1 MRKFRKLIFFLEII
15 IAGIILFL
23 ATASHTVNASIQAD
37 DIDDGITNWQNA
49 GGTNEIGMLSIA
61 KGLGLGYTFGDAP
74 NTGLDNGVPGNDA
87 SILTDSNSEKGH
99 FNVFLVIDGNY
110 YGALYGNIG
119 GPGGSGPFNSPDFMI
134 APPTNKT
141 GLNFDTNGVIKF
153 MKNKVYF
160 KGIDQNGNYAY
171 KIMGDYNNNTGINN
185 NEKEIG
191 NYQMEAELLLRP
203 SPTNAAIVHRE
214 LYLKNNTNS
223 TQTFRT
229 MYSEDTKLG
238 DNDAV
243 PILDI
248 GKKSGIFIQSDDEKH
263 RLFINN
269 HVKGGFTQYTGNDWD
284 EDQLNWTNKFNPAN
298 ISGDG
303 AEIKGHHFGDTV
315 LNSGDTAYALKWP
328 TTVLKKGETAHFG
341 SAMGVTQAGYSIPTP
356 SKTYQNLT
364 NNDGTNRPGD
374 KLEFTL
380 SIINNGYDS
389 KWNFKK
395 LVDALPKGLQVDPT
409 SMKQAF
415 NGGATTDIDPSNYDA
430 ATRTISIPMAQQLGE
445 NEFMT
450 VTYKASLT
458 NDALTSMNKKKLITN
473 VANFTGS
480 DIGSSDRKYEASV
493 DIPITPPDF
502 KSELIKSVKN
512 ESNGDKDYLTET
524 KARQNDTVDYKLI
537 YSVDSQSDKYLL
549 KGANLVD
556 TLPQG
561 LSLVPKSIEVS
572 DTNGMID
579 HSTADQV
586 NITLPDIK
594 QGEQVEVKFKAI
606 VNSTKPGGIV
616 NSAIVNNI
624 TKSDGKSHEDVVS
637 NLTTLNVSDVDAFI
651 SVPSLID
658 FGNVNLGGIN
668 RTLFNISTKGE
679 LIVSHPTTK
688 DFSVAVSLDDMK
700 DKENNSLIPIDSSG
714 LLFLKQRQKS
724 ADEDGSWQPV
734 SSEGTALQTGWF
746 SGNQVNLNL
755 TDYIGVNNWKLRMRS
770 DNKSGLYKGI
780 LTWSMTDSIS
790 A

>member
-1 MRKFRKLIFFLEII
+1 MRKFRKLIFFLGII

-160 KGIDQNGNYAY
+160 KGTDQNGNYAY

-248 GKKSGIFIQSDDEKH
+248 GNKSGIFIQSDDEKH

-341 SAMGVTQAGYSIPTP
+341 SAMGVTQAGYSIP
-356 SKTYQNLT
+356 
-364 NNDGTNRPGD
+364 
-374 KLEFTL
+374 
-380 SIINNGYDS
+380 
-389 KWNFKK
+389 
-395 LVDALPKGLQVDPT
+395 
-409 SMKQAF
+409 
-415 NGGATTDIDPSNYDA
+415 
-430 ATRTISIPMAQQLGE
+430 
-445 NEFMT
+445 
-450 VTYKASLT
+450 
-458 NDALTSMNKKKLITN
+458 
-473 VANFTGS
+473 
-480 DIGSSDRKYEASV
+480 
-493 DIPITPPDF
+493 PP
-502 KSELIKSVKN
+502 L
-512 ESNGDKDYLTET
+512 
-524 KARQNDTVDYKLI
+524 
-537 YSVDSQSDKYLL
+537 
-549 KGANLVD
+549 
-556 TLPQG
+556 
-561 LSLVPKSIEVS
+561 
-572 DTNGMID
+572 
-579 HSTADQV
+579 
-586 NITLPDIK
+586 
-594 QGEQVEVKFKAI
+594 
-606 VNSTKPGGIV
+606 
-616 NSAIVNNI
+616 
-624 TKSDGKSHEDVVS
+624 
-637 NLTTLNVSDVDAFI
+637 
-651 SVPSLID
+651 
-658 FGNVNLGGIN
+658 
-668 RTLFNISTKGE
+668 
-679 LIVSHPTTK
+679 
-688 DFSVAVSLDDMK
+688 
-700 DKENNSLIPIDSSG
+700 
-714 LLFLKQRQKS
+714 
-724 ADEDGSWQPV
+724 
-734 SSEGTALQTGWF
+734 
-746 SGNQVNLNL
+746 
-755 TDYIGVNNWKLRMRS
+755 
-770 DNKSGLYKGI
+770 
-780 LTWSMTDSIS
+780 
-790 A
+790 

>member
-1 MRKFRKLIFFLEII
+1 M
-15 IAGIILFL
+15 
-23 ATASHTVNASIQAD
+23 
-37 DIDDGITNWQNA
+37 
-49 GGTNEIGMLSIA
+49 
-61 KGLGLGYTFGDAP
+61 
-74 NTGLDNGVPGNDA
+74 
-87 SILTDSNSEKGH
+87 
-99 FNVFLVIDGNY
+99 
-110 YGALYGNIG
+110 
-119 GPGGSGPFNSPDFMI
+119 
-134 APPTNKT
+134 
-141 GLNFDTNGVIKF
+141 
-153 MKNKVYF
+153 
-160 KGIDQNGNYAY
+160 
-171 KIMGDYNNNTGINN
+171 
-185 NEKEIG
+185 
-191 NYQMEAELLLRP
+191 
-203 SPTNAAIVHRE
+203 
-214 LYLKNNTNS
+214 
-223 TQTFRT
+223 
-229 MYSEDTKLG
+229 
-238 DNDAV
+238 
-243 PILDI
+243 
-248 GKKSGIFIQSDDEKH
+248 
-263 RLFINN
+263 
-269 HVKGGFTQYTGNDWD
+269 
-284 EDQLNWTNKFNPAN
+284 
-298 ISGDG
+298 
-303 AEIKGHHFGDTV
+303 
-315 LNSGDTAYALKWP
+315 
-328 TTVLKKGETAHFG
+328 
-341 SAMGVTQAGYSIPTP
+341 
-356 SKTYQNLT
+356 
-364 NNDGTNRPGD
+364 
-374 KLEFTL
+374 EFTL

-594 QGEQVEVKFKAI
+594 QGEQVEVKFKAT

-688 DFSVAVSLDDMK
+688 DFSVTVSLDDMK

>member
-1 MRKFRKLIFFLEII
+1 M
-15 IAGIILFL
+15 
-23 ATASHTVNASIQAD
+23 
-37 DIDDGITNWQNA
+37 
-49 GGTNEIGMLSIA
+49 
-61 KGLGLGYTFGDAP
+61 
-74 NTGLDNGVPGNDA
+74 
-87 SILTDSNSEKGH
+87 
-99 FNVFLVIDGNY
+99 
-110 YGALYGNIG
+110 
-119 GPGGSGPFNSPDFMI
+119 
-134 APPTNKT
+134 
-141 GLNFDTNGVIKF
+141 
-153 MKNKVYF
+153 
-160 KGIDQNGNYAY
+160 
-171 KIMGDYNNNTGINN
+171 
-185 NEKEIG
+185 
-191 NYQMEAELLLRP
+191 
-203 SPTNAAIVHRE
+203 
-214 LYLKNNTNS
+214 
-223 TQTFRT
+223 
-229 MYSEDTKLG
+229 
-238 DNDAV
+238 
-243 PILDI
+243 
-248 GKKSGIFIQSDDEKH
+248 
-263 RLFINN
+263 
-269 HVKGGFTQYTGNDWD
+269 
-284 EDQLNWTNKFNPAN
+284 
-298 ISGDG
+298 
-303 AEIKGHHFGDTV
+303 
-315 LNSGDTAYALKWP
+315 
-328 TTVLKKGETAHFG
+328 
-341 SAMGVTQAGYSIPTP
+341 
-356 SKTYQNLT
+356 
-364 NNDGTNRPGD
+364 
-374 KLEFTL
+374 
-380 SIINNGYDS
+380 
-389 KWNFKK
+389 
-395 LVDALPKGLQVDPT
+395 
-409 SMKQAF
+409 
-415 NGGATTDIDPSNYDA
+415 
-430 ATRTISIPMAQQLGE
+430 
-445 NEFMT
+445 
-450 VTYKASLT
+450 
-458 NDALTSMNKKKLITN
+458 
-473 VANFTGS
+473 
-480 DIGSSDRKYEASV
+480 
-493 DIPITPPDF
+493 
-502 KSELIKSVKN
+502 
-512 ESNGDKDYLTET
+512 
-524 KARQNDTVDYKLI
+524 I

-549 KGANLVD
+549 KGANLFD

-594 QGEQVEVKFKAI
+594 QGEQVEVKFKAT